1 MDSFTFITMTS
12 KNNRNKNTADDI
24 EYRLQIYLYC

>member
-12 KNNRNKNTADDI
+12 KNNRNKNTVDDI
-24 EYRLQIYLYC
+24 EYKDYR